1 MLMNVLL
8 IFAAPRQANVF
19 PIVALIGTLL
29 LEALWLTGE
38 IAPSNQLV
46 SLGWFLAFSLF
57 FTVFPLLKK
66 QDEPIDWLRWYVSA
80 AAGPIH
86 FILIYQT
93 AKMIWPQMTLP
104 GFIPAVL
111 GSPACA
117 LFVLMRKRATDS
129 NQRERITAIYGASLL
144 FFITLIFPVQFNR
157 EWLTLGWALEGLAL
171 VWLNRRAPARWLIAV
186 GSGLLTTSFVRLA
199 LNPSVFEYH
208 QRSSIPVLNWYLYT
222 YGTVAVALFAAA
234 RLVTK
239 DEFTAFLRGAFCT
252 MGTVLLFLL
261 INIEIADLFAT
272 GAFLTFEFSGN
283 FARDMTYSIAWS
295 LFALTMLIVGVRRNV
310 AVVRYA
316 GLALMGITLLKL
328 FLHDL
333 TQLDALFR
341 IGAFIGVAVILIFAS
356 WLYQR
361 FLSATKRDETAPSP

>member
-1 MLMNVLL
+1 
-8 IFAAPRQANVF
+8 
-19 PIVALIGTLL
+19 
-29 LEALWLTGE
+29 
-38 IAPSNQLV
+38 
-46 SLGWFLAFSLF
+46 
-57 FTVFPLLKK
+57 
-66 QDEPIDWLRWYVSA
+66 
-80 AAGPIH
+80 
-86 FILIYQT
+86 
-93 AKMIWPQMTLP
+93 MTLP
-104 GFIPAVL
+104 GLIPAML
-111 GSPACA
+111 GLPSIA
-117 LFVLMRKRATDS
+117 LFVLMRKRAGDS
-129 NQRERITAIYGASLL
+129 AQRERFSAIYGASLL